1 MSRRYVCL
9 SMSVAVG
16 LGILFGCGKK
26 PAQKPDVEGKG
37 EPTPVATV
45 PANANT
51 EHVLFA
57 HLSAKAIREGTLF
70 AELKQAIDKN
80 GVTKL
85 WNQVESEASDE
96 IGFKPT
102 ELDSVTVVVAE
113 VSPQSAPIFIAMI
126 VSSKPILKGR
136 GFGIEPNAK
145 PDARGFYKSFEG
157 LVHYPDDKTVV
168 LLNPELTDK
177 YLNGYAK
184 DRNAWPF
191 SAELTKAASGHTAF
205 AIANVQKL
213 PIKELGKDPPENI
226 RALLAAKIVTLTA
239 DLKGKVL
246 TVNGRA
252 SFPDAAAAA
261 RAKID
266 LQPLI
271 QMLAGQIEAIAK
283 ADPAQSREL
292 AALDAFKPAIQE
304 ARRAIKDIKLDV
316 AGSDLTLSG
325 SYAANFDLAGLVAA
339 VVKETKE
346 AAPRIEVQNNLK
358 QLALSLMIFND
369 AMGKTPIHGIGKGG
383 MPLKAADEKPLLS
396 WRVGILPYIE
406 QGALYKQFKLDEP
419 WDSEHNKKL
428 IDKMPKLFAPAKGA
442 GKPGYTRMQMVVGPR
457 AMQLPSAKFPAS
469 IQDGTSNTIALV
481 EAAEPVI
488 WTKPDDVMFPG
499 KELPKDFRKKFGG
512 EFPGGFYAV
521 MWDGS
526 VRFVSDK
533 VSDETLSRALSPADG
548 KPLGR
553 DW

>member
-1 MSRRYVCL
+1 
-9 SMSVAVG
+9 
-16 LGILFGCGKK
+16 
-26 PAQKPDVEGKG
+26 
-37 EPTPVATV
+37 
-45 PANANT
+45 
-51 EHVLFA
+51 
-57 HLSAKAIREGTLF
+57 
-70 AELKQAIDKN
+70 
-80 GVTKL
+80 
-85 WNQVESEASDE
+85 
-96 IGFKPT
+96 
-102 ELDSVTVVVAE
+102 
-113 VSPQSAPIFIAMI
+113 
-126 VSSKPILKGR
+126 
-136 GFGIEPNAK
+136 
-145 PDARGFYKSFEG
+145 
-157 LVHYPDDKTVV
+157 
-168 LLNPELTDK
+168 
-177 YLNGYAK
+177 
-184 DRNAWPF
+184 
-191 SAELTKAASGHTAF
+191 
-205 AIANVQKL
+205 
-213 PIKELGKDPPENI
+213 
-226 RALLAAKIVTLTA
+226 